1 MYSTQGNLSLNQG
14 KSVAAERFIRT
25 LKNTIY
31 KHMTVV
37 SKKLYFDILD
47 DIVDEHNN
55 TYH

>member
-37 SKKLYFDILD
+37 SKKFYFDILD